1 MSGWGVYESPDG
13 NVPDDEKAAPGEERA
28 ADAGGTYEDPN
39 RSDGEKGNAYP
50 GTTQDGAV
58 MDEHDSSVQEKI
70 DGIVAQTRVD
80 VADKPSARIDDVLRQ
95 RLSDAGITL
104 DDAAVTA
111 LTERVSAS

>member
-13 NVPDDEKAAPGEERA
+13 SVPDDEKAAPGEARTS
-28 ADAGGTYEDPN
+28 DAGGTYEDPN
-39 RSDGEKGNAYP
+39 RSDGEAGTGYP

-58 MDEHDSSVQEKI
+58 MDTHDSSLQEKI

-104 DDAAVTA
+104 DDAAVTE
-111 LTERVSAS
+111 LTARISRR